1 MALTPAD
8 PGAVADLAGCRSRH
22 RVGWPVAFILAAG
35 AAFVTTQT
43 VAAFSARLREQ
54 VDLVSIDDRDRNE
67 AGSRWPRCST
77 VVGS

>member
-1 MALTPAD
+1 VVPARA
-8 PGAVADLAGCRSRH
+8 PLRRRH
-22 RVGWPVAFILAAG
+22 HD
-35 AAFVTTQT
+35 TTQT

-54 VDLVSIDDRDRNE
+54 VDHVSIDDRDRNE